1 MTSKEIKPAGSQ
13 IETLVREMVFS
24 PGVAKEKQRQI
35 REMAY
40 AGGLF
45 FASIQ
50 NLYDAIGK
58 GKYRGFTVPAMNLRG
73 ITYDV
78 ARAIFRAAVKN
89 KVGPFV
95 FEIARSEMGY
105 TLQPPG
111 EFAAAVI
118 AAGLTEG
125 YKGPV
130 FIQAD
135 HTQFSRK
142 TYGADPKKETEAV
155 KALIAEAVGAGFYN
169 IDIDASTLVNIDK
182 PNLLDQQ
189 ELNGAV
195 TSEMTKYI
203 RSIQP
208 KNVTVSVGGEIG
220 EIGTSNSTVEDL
232 RAFMSVYGNKLGSSV
247 KGISKISVQTGT
259 THGGVVLP
267 DGSIAKVQLDFD
279 VLEKLSRLARDE
291 YGMGGAVQHGAST
304 LPDEMF
310 DIFPKKGTVEVHL
323 ATGYQNII
331 FDSPHFPQDLL
342 GKIQAGMDAKYA
354 SDKKAD
360 DTSAQFY
367 YRNRKRSFGDFKK
380 ELWDLPQANK
390 KSIMQELEDR
400 FAFTFKKL
408 NVVNTREIT
417 DREIK
422 A

>member
-1 MTSKEIKPAGSQ
+1 MATEQNSNK
-13 IETLVREMVFS
+13 IEALVREMVFGTD
-24 PGVAKEKQRQI
+24 GVKEKQRQL

-45 FASIQ
+45 YASIQ
-50 NLYDAIGK
+50 NLYDAIGR
-58 GKYRGFTVPAMNLRG
+58 GKYKGFTVPAMNLRG
-73 ITYDV
+73 STYDV
-78 ARAIFRAAVKN
+78 ARAIFRAALKN

-105 TLQPPG
+105 TRQPPS
-111 EFAAAVI
+111 EFAAVVI
-118 AAGLTEG
+118 AAGLSEG

-130 FIQAD
+130 FVQAD

-142 TYGADPKKETEAV
+142 AYAADPKKETEAI
-155 KALIAEAVGAGFYN
+155 KAVIAEAVESGFYN
-169 IDIDASTLVNIDK
+169 IDIDASTLVDVEQ

-189 ELNGAV
+189 EKNGSV
-195 TSEMTKYI
+195 TAEMTRYI

-208 KNVTVSVGGEIG
+208 KNVMVSVGGEIG

-232 RAFMSVYGNKLGSSV
+232 RAYMAVYQQYLGSEIKS
-247 KGISKISVQTGT
+247 ISKISVQTGT

-267 DGSIAKVQLDFD
+267 DGSIAKVQLDFE
-279 VLEKLSRLARDE
+279 VLEKLSKLARDE

-331 FDSPHFPQDLL
+331 FDSPHFPKDLMT
-342 GKIQAGMDAKYA
+342 KMQAGMDAKYA
-354 SDKKAD
+354 SDKKAE
-360 DTSAQFY
+360 DTDAQFY
-367 YRNRKRSFGDFKK
+367 YRNRKKSFGDFKK
-380 ELWDLPQANK
+380 ELWNLPPENK
-390 KSIMQELEDR
+390 QMIMQELEDR
-400 FAFTFKKL
+400 FSFTFRKL
-408 NVVNTREIT
+408 NVANTRAIT
-417 DREIK
+417 EKEIK